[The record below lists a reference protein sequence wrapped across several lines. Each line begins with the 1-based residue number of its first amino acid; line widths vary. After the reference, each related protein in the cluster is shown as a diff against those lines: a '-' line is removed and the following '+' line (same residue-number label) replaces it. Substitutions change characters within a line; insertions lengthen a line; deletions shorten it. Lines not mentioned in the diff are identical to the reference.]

1 MHERRKLK
9 RKHLRHHLMIFDR
22 NTDEIT
28 GYLVDLTPEGVMLT
42 SKSPVKIGATFNLRM
57 ALPDKIR
64 GSWRVAFDARS
75 VWSRKDAIT
84 GFYKTGFRVLE
95 LTNGNSETIQILL
108 NEFGAQGRSGLQ
120 SRPRSYSY

>member
-22 NTDEIT
+22 NTDELT
-28 GYLVDLTPEGVMLT
+28 GYLVDLTTEGIMLT
-42 SKSPVKIGATFNLRM
+42 SKSPVKLGATFNLRM

-64 GSWRVAFDARS
+64 GSWQFTFDARS

-84 GFYKTGFRVLE
+84 GFYKTGFRVLD
-95 LTNGNSETIQILL
+95 LANGNSETIRILL
-108 NEFGAQGRSGLQ
+108 HEFGAQGRPEHQ
-120 SRPRSYSY
+120 SRQRSYSY